1 MTRKEVRDTYNE
13 CSERDKAF
21 LKAIL
26 DMLVAFYLTTKTDE
40 KEQKK

>member
-1 MTRKEVRDTYNE
+1 MYGN

-26 DMLVAFYLTTKTDE
+26 DMLVAFYLTTKIDE
-40 KEQKK
+40 KEN